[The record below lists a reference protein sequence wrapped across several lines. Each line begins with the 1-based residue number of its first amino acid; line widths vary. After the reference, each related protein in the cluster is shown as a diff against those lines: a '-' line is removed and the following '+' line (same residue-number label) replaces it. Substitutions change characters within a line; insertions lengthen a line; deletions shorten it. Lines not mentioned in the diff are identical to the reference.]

1 MGCKFV
7 EEMRSSVLF
16 VVDEGIG
23 ETAEKWNLVMLEGV
37 NFGK

>member
-23 ETAEKWNLVMLEGV
+23 ETTEKWNLVMLEGV